1 MSWQHYEKSPS
12 LGTNFLKLIGS
23 DVFQP
28 CNNTVT
34 WRTPSTNRTSL
45 QVHRRTAAT
54 CENER
59 VNLYNTW
66 REKGTYISAI
76 LACTIS
82 SIYADAHYGQ
92 CKSNIK
98 NKLMQSN
105 HLSWNL
111 YLLGEFVSL
120 NLNPHTV
127 SMYMIIVSHN
137 HTNHVTIEPECEEKI
152 LIIMD

>member
-1 MSWQHYEKSPS
+1 MSWQHHKKSPC

-23 DVFQP
+23 DIFQP

-34 WRTPSTNRTSL
+34 RRTPSTNRTSL

-54 CENER
+54 CEYER
-59 VNLYNTW
+59 VNLYNTG

-82 SIYADAHYGQ
+82 SNYAGACYAQH
-92 CKSNIK
+92 KSNIK

-105 HLSWNL
+105 HFSSNL
-111 YLLGEFVSL
+111 YLLGQFVGLQPKSPY
-120 NLNPHTV
+120 NFSVHDCQT
-127 SMYMIIVSHN
+127 
-137 HTNHVTIEPECEEKI
+137 
-152 LIIMD
+152 